1 MQAHQD
7 LPFEKL
13 VAELQPDRDLS
24 RNPLFQHLFSFHDA
38 PVPDVRFAGLRGE
51 LVERHNGSAKADW
64 NVIVK
69 PRAEQRV
76 GRAESA
82 ENDLLRVLWEFS
94 TDLFDRS
101 TIERAW
107 GHYQVLLAAAIEEPE
122 RPVSRLPLLTAAE
135 QSQLAAWNDTAAER
149 PAERCAHELFEARA
163 DADPAAPAVV
173 AGGAVLSY
181 GELEARANRLA
192 HRLIGWGVGP
202 EVRVGVCCEPSPA
215 MVVAVL
221 AVLKAGGAYLP
232 LDPGHPEERLAYT
245 LGDAG
250 APVLLTQRSLL
261 PLLAAAPGRVV
272 AVDEPGLLDSGEAA
286 RPAGVER
293 RARPDNLAYV
303 IYTSGSTGRPK
314 GTELTHAGLV
324 NLIAWHL
331 REYRLGP
338 GDRTTQIASPAFDAS
353 VWEIWP
359 TLAAGAALHVPPAG
373 LRADPAGLYRWLAAE
388 RIAVTF
394 LPTPLAEAMLAEEP
408 PPGLALRALLTGGDR
423 LHRGPDRA
431 LPFRLVNHYGPT
443 ESTVVSTAG
452 DVAAGRRRAADRPAD
467 RQPAERT
474 CSIAAASRCRWG
486 CRASCTSPAS
496 VSPAATWA
504 GRRSPPSVSSPTR
517 SPRRRRRT
525 LGARGSTAPA
535 T

>member
-1 MQAHQD
+1 MLAAFETLVHRYAASDDFLLASGVANRKLREFEPLIGMVVNTLVLRADLRGEPTFLELLGRVRRAALGMQAHQD

-94 TDLFDRS
+94 TDLFDRA

-122 RPVSRLPLLTAAE
+122 RPVARLPLLTAAE
-135 QSQLAAWNDTAAER
+135 QNQLAAWNDTAAER
-149 PAERCAHELFEARA
+149 PAERCVHELFEARA

-173 AGGAVLSY
+173 AGGAALTY

-202 EVRVGVCCEPSPA
+202 EVRVGVCCEPSAA

-272 AVDEPGLLDSGEAA
+272 AVDEPGLLDCRSRRPA
-286 RPAGVER
+286 RPAPS
-293 RARPDNLAYV
+293 AAPA
-303 IYTSGSTGRPK
+303 
-314 GTELTHAGLV
+314 
-324 NLIAWHL
+324 
-331 REYRLGP
+331 
-338 GDRTTQIASPAFDAS
+338 RTT
-353 VWEIWP
+353 
-359 TLAAGAALHVPPAG
+359 
-373 LRADPAGLYRWLAAE
+373 
-388 RIAVTF
+388 
-394 LPTPLAEAMLAEEP
+394 
-408 PPGLALRALLTGGDR
+408 
-423 LHRGPDRA
+423 
-431 LPFRLVNHYGPT
+431 
-443 ESTVVSTAG
+443 
-452 DVAAGRRRAADRPAD
+452 
-467 RQPAERT
+467 
-474 CSIAAASRCRWG
+474 
-486 CRASCTSPAS
+486 
-496 VSPAATWA
+496 
-504 GRRSPPSVSSPTR
+504 SPT
-517 SPRRRRRT
+517 
-525 LGARGSTAPA
+525 
-535 T
+535 